1 MSTLPPE
8 SPGQMT
14 SPPWPRSAK
23 LIIVIT
29 VLVLM
34 ALLVWR
40 FQSLVGMIVVAALLA
55 YLLNPLIVF
64 LSTKSH
70 MPRWTA
76 VALVYFGL
84 AILIIVGFSA
94 LGVAGFQQ
102 GVNLIQQA
110 PTLVESITEL
120 ISEFVGRTEPM
131 TIGPFQIAPT
141 SIPWETISQQI
152 VGLVEPVLSQSAVA
166 ASRLATLTV
175 RTVINVVF
183 VFFVSIYL
191 ASDLLNMGS
200 YFTRLADQ
208 PGYREDAIRLMAE
221 LKLVWG
227 AYLRGQILLGLVIFA
242 MVWIALTLLGVQN
255 SLALGI
261 LSGFLE
267 FVPTIGPVISA
278 IVAIIVAFFQP
289 ENYFN
294 LAPWVYAL
302 IVLGVMILI
311 QQIENTLLVPRIVG
325 GALNLHP
332 FIVIVGVFMGASL
345 AGVLGAVLAAPI
357 IASLKVL
364 GGYTWRKLFDLP
376 PFPDRPP
383 PAVLAA
389 EAELV
394 QASRVAATSAPSD
407 DTLPPTSD
415 AP

>member
-1 MSTLPPE
+1 
-8 SPGQMT
+8 
-14 SPPWPRSAK
+14 
-23 LIIVIT
+23 
-29 VLVLM
+29 
-34 ALLVWR
+34 
-40 FQSLVGMIVVAALLA
+40 
-55 YLLNPLIVF
+55 
-64 LSTKSH
+64 
-70 MPRWTA
+70 
-76 VALVYFGL
+76 
-84 AILIIVGFSA
+84 
-94 LGVAGFQQ
+94 
-102 GVNLIQQA
+102 
-110 PTLVESITEL
+110 
-120 ISEFVGRTEPM
+120 
-131 TIGPFQIAPT
+131 
-141 SIPWETISQQI
+141 
-152 VGLVEPVLSQSAVA
+152 VA

-175 RTVINVVF
+175 RTVINVIF
-183 VFFVSIYL
+183 VFFVSVYL

-267 FVPTIGPVISA
+267 FVPTIGPVVSA
-278 IVAIIVAFFQP
+278 IVAVIVAFFQP
-289 ENYFN
+289 DNYLN
-294 LAPWVYAL
+294 LAPWLYAL

-364 GGYTWRKLFDLP
+364 GSYTWRKLFDLP

-383 PAVLAA
+383 PEVLAA

-394 QASRVAATSAPSD
+394 QASRIAATSAPSD

>member
-1 MSTLPPE
+1 MSVLPPD
-8 SPGQMT
+8 PLPPQT
-14 SPPWPRSAK
+14 SPPWPRAAK

-29 VLVLM
+29 VLLLI
-34 ALLVWR
+34 ALLIWR
-40 FQSLVGMIVVAALLA
+40 FQSLVGMIVVAALVA
-55 YLLNPLIVF
+55 YLLNPVIVF
-64 LSTKSH
+64 VDDKLH
-70 MPRWTA
+70 IPRWGA
-76 VALVYFGL
+76 VALVYLGL
-84 AILIIVGFSA
+84 AILIITGFSA

-102 GVNLIQQA
+102 GVNLIEQA
-110 PTLVESITEL
+110 PTLIQSVTQL
-120 ISEFVGRTEPM
+120 ISEFIAGTDPLI
-131 TIGPFQIAPT
+131 IGPFQVAPT
-141 SIPWETISQQI
+141 SVPWETISQQI
-152 VGLVEPVLSQSAVA
+152 LGFAEPVLSQSAVA

-175 RTVINVVF
+175 RTVINLVF

-208 PGYREDAIRLMAE
+208 PGYREDAVRLMAE
-221 LKLVWG
+221 LKLVWS
-227 AYLRGQILLGLVIFA
+227 AYLRGQVLLGLVIFA

-267 FVPTIGPVISA
+267 FVPTIGPVVSA
-278 IVAIIVAFFQP
+278 IVAVIVAFFQP
-289 ENYFN
+289 DNYLN
-294 LAPWVYAL
+294 VSPWLYAL

-364 GGYTWRKLFDLP
+364 GAYTWRKLFDLP
-376 PFPDRPP
+376 PFPDTPP
-383 PAVLAA
+383 PEVLAEEAVLIAA
-389 EAELV
+389 NYANPT
-394 QASRVAATSAPSD
+394 ASRSD
-407 DTLPPTSD
+407 EILPPKSD